1 MALKKNFFKGLQ
13 GGISNSPIKMHHIS
27 PGPGAF
33 GANIVSQVFNNLLGD
48 NRTKEEL
55 EQLSKN
61 QERKMTN
68 EEVYAADSNTISGA
82 NAANMD
88 APKTEKEYKRNT
100 FVRPFDNTNEG
111 GGLMGYGLNLAYNNP
126 KLLDLA
132 LSVPFLNNRITEEAK
147 RQMALSG
154 GASSTDLS
162 TQTKAYKNKQY
173 EEYKKEINSF
183 NESLKNMSEEEKR
196 NYVNDYGEKTG
207 SEDLKIKE
215 IKDRKSWDKQQEK
228 ENLNYTGSYNSSD
241 SWRRQGEKDKNGNL
255 ITEPP
260 NPVDQFWSKK
270 GLYDKAKYTPESDY
284 YDFQKSYSVKGDVFD
299 QQLDSY
305 GISKDQAWD
314 YLNNTEKTRDENDN
328 DNITLEGKLNN
339 RQMIPYILE
348 ENMRINP
355 YMQQFGDFNLNQT
368 YPSKEE
374 TNEAFNNLYSGK
386 GGYFDDDPESPTYQ
400 TYVNQDG
407 PMYGSGEET
416 PNISRLMDTDYGRAK
431 IGFGMDSTLPYMG
444 ISDSNDYQA
453 VGKGG
458 YGTGWGG
465 DEYGVGVSDQ
475 FKQAQVLNQTAQKNN
490 VGGFKLNDRFYFT
503 PDKNRDYIPDK
514 NVKFMKE
521 FYGSN
526 NYDNLSNGV
535 EIRNNP
541 DWIQPENLD
550 EVIINAKRGNK
561 KKLSEA
567 ELDKKYGKI
576 APLTNR
582 QSQPKINISKRNV
595 ILD

>member
-13 GGISNSPIKMHHIS
+13 GGISNSPIKMHHNS
-27 PGPGAF
+27 PGPTSF
-33 GANIVSQVFNNLLGD
+33 GVNIASQLANNLFGD

-55 EQLSKN
+55 AQLSKN

-88 APKTEKEYKRNT
+88 APQTEEEYKRNT

-173 EEYKKEINSF
+173 EEYIKETNSF

-196 NYVNDYGEKTG
+196 NYVNDYGEETT
-207 SEDLKIKE
+207 SEDLKIQE
-215 IKDRKSWDKQQEK
+215 IKDRKSWDIQQQK

-270 GLYDKAKYTPESDY
+270 GLYDKAKYTPKSDY

-305 GISKDQAWD
+305 GISKDQGWD
-314 YLNNTEKTRDENDN
+314 YLNNTDKTQDENNN

-339 RQMIPYILE
+339 RQMIPYVLE

-431 IGFGMDSTLPYMG
+431 IGFGMDSKLPYMS

-465 DEYGVGVSDQ
+465 DDYGGTVSDQ
-475 FKQAQVLNQTAQKNN
+475 FKQSQVLNQTAQKNN

-503 PDKNRDYIPDK
+503 PDNYRDYIPDK
-514 NVKFMKE
+514 DVKFMKE

-535 EIRNNP
+535 EIGNNP
-541 DWIQPENLD
+541 DWIQPETND

-561 KKLSEA
+561 KKLTEA
-567 ELDKKYGKI
+567 ELNAKYGKI
-576 APLTNR
+576 NPITNR
-582 QSQPKINISKRNV
+582 QSKPKINISKRNV